1 MQGRVTRRAVLAA
14 GGGAGLQVSSAGL
27 GRAQSGRT
35 ARIVVGFAPG
45 GPSDIVGRLLA
56 EGLRGGYAP
65 QAIVENRTIPRGEG
79 ERHEFVAADG
89 TKRVIRVIAAGVI
102 PVPENVAEQIAASR
116 QAPAPQQTAAN
127 APAPEPQATRD
138 AVTTGS
144 IGPEQR

>member
-1 MQGRVTRRAVLAA
+1 
-14 GGGAGLQVSSAGL
+14 
-27 GRAQSGRT
+27 
-35 ARIVVGFAPG
+35 
-45 GPSDIVGRLLA
+45 
-56 EGLRGGYAP
+56 
-65 QAIVENRTIPRGEG
+65 
-79 ERHEFVAADG
+79 VAADG
-89 TKRVIRVIAAGVI
+89 TKRVVRVIAAGVI